1 MTDVLTAEQR
11 HRCMSRIRG
20 RNTQPEGIV
29 RRLVHRLGYRFRLH
43 LPNLPGKP
51 DLTLPRL
58 HKIIFVH
65 GCFWH
70 LHRCRYGR
78 VTPATNAD
86 FWSRKRSENRERD
99 KRVLGSI
106 RKAGWSVL
114 VVWECQTKD
123 LDKLESRLIA
133 FLKDKPPRTT
143 FR

>member
-1 MTDVLTAEQR
+1 MMDVLTAEQR

-20 RNTQPEGIV
+20 RDTQPEVIV

-43 LPNLPGKP
+43 HPNLPGKP

-58 HKIIFVH
+58 HKVIFVH

-123 LDKLESRLIA
+123 LDELESRLTA
-133 FLKDKPPRTT
+133 FLKDKPPSTT
-143 FR
+143 SR